1 VGIWPTGAADGE
13 LLQMVVVLV
22 GFMGAGKTTVGRVV
36 AEQLGLPF
44 FDSDLYI
51 EQQLGRSVRD
61 IFATEGESHFRELE
75 HRSITELVN
84 GPDAVLALG
93 GGAVTDARTRA
104 ALTTAQVVY
113 LQVSYA
119 EAMSR
124 VNHDALRPM
133 LQRADLDQVYDSR
146 LPSYN
151 DLAAL
156 VIDTDGRSAEAV
168 AADILT
174 ELARLP

>member
-1 VGIWPTGAADGE
+1 
-13 LLQMVVVLV
+13 
-22 GFMGAGKTTVGRVV
+22 
-36 AEQLGLPF
+36 
-44 FDSDLYI
+44 
-51 EQQLGRSVRD
+51 
-61 IFATEGESHFRELE
+61 
-75 HRSITELVN
+75 
-84 GPDAVLALG
+84 
-93 GGAVTDARTRA
+93 VTDARTRA